1 MQTLRFDAPVLNAQF
16 HPKNSR
22 IVLATTS
29 GGLVLVDL
37 RKAGGKWVLVP
48 QVEDEDERD
57 GMEVDQEEGGRS
69 TKKA

>member
-1 MQTLRFDAPVLNAQF
+1 
-16 HPKNSR
+16 
-22 IVLATTS
+22 
-29 GGLVLVDL
+29 LVDL